1 MVPGVLR
8 VLVLQRAA
16 RKRRYLEV
24 VEEGCTLIFVSGLP
38 PLSDAIITAVSRL
51 VDDHKNPRDPSH
63 ADLTTHVR
71 RAGLEAANPTA
82 PAGKEKRVRA
92 VLGWAFEKDEVAGQK
107 FVGYLI
113 AELRGCGGFRAESQN
128 YVGSDVIENARAA
141 FGAEGFDLSLDGILL
156 PIGFDGLSGPE
167 ATGALRSYA
176 RRAARAAGDD
186 PLVVGTSKDLLE
198 ATAAH
203 IMRERFGN
211 HAETANFPTLLGQA
225 FDALGLATSAH
236 PSQPGEPASRRV
248 ERSLYEAGCAVNGL
262 RNKEG
267 TGHGRPW
274 LSSVSASEAR
284 AAIRTMGTISD
295 YLLDKLAEN
304 R

>member
-1 MVPGVLR
+1 
-8 VLVLQRAA
+8 
-16 RKRRYLEV
+16 
-24 VEEGCTLIFVSGLP
+24 VSVLP

-51 VDDHKNPRDPSH
+51 VDDYQKPRDPSH
-63 ADLTTHVR
+63 SDLKTQVS
-71 RAGLEAANPTA
+71 RAGLEAADPTV

-92 VLGWAFEKDEVAGQK
+92 VLGWAIEHDEAAGRT

-113 AELRGCGGFRAESQN
+113 AELRGCGGFRPESTN
-128 YVGSDVIENARAA
+128 YVGSDPIENVRAA
-141 FGAEGFDLSLDGILL
+141 FRVEGFDLSLDGILL
-156 PIGFDGLSGPE
+156 PINFDGLSGPE
-167 ATGALRSYA
+167 ATEALRSYA
-176 RRAARAAGDD
+176 RRAARGADDD

-203 IMRERFGN
+203 VLEERFGSYP
-211 HAETANFPTLLGQA
+211 ETANFPTILGQA
-225 FDALGLATSAH
+225 FVALGLATPGQADE
-236 PSQPGEPASRRV
+236 PGEPAMRQV

-274 LSSVSASEAR
+274 LSSVSSAESR

-295 YLLDKLAEN
+295 FLLDKLSES

>member
-1 MVPGVLR
+1 
-8 VLVLQRAA
+8 
-16 RKRRYLEV
+16 
-24 VEEGCTLIFVSGLP
+24 VSVLP

-51 VDDHKNPRDPSH
+51 VDDYQNPRDPSH
-63 ADLTTHVR
+63 SDLKTQVR
-71 RAGLEAANPTA
+71 RAGLEAADPTV

-92 VLGWAFEKDEVAGQK
+92 VLGWAIEHDEAAGRTL
-107 FVGYLI
+107 VGYLV
-113 AELRGCGGFRAESQN
+113 AELRGCGGFRPESPN
-128 YVGSDVIENARAA
+128 YVGSDAIENARAA
-141 FGAEGFDLSLDGILL
+141 FRVEAFDLSLDGILL
-156 PIGFDGLSGPE
+156 PINFDGLTGPE
-167 ATGALRSYA
+167 ATEALRSIA
-176 RRAARAAGDD
+176 LRAARGADDD

-203 IMRERFGN
+203 VLTECFGTYP
-211 HAETANFPTLLGQA
+211 ETANFPSLLGQA
-225 FDALGLATSAH
+225 FVAVGLATPEHAKK
-236 PSQPGEPASRRV
+236 PDEPAGRRV

-274 LSSVSASEAR
+274 LPSVSSSEAR

-295 YLLDKLAEN
+295 LLLDKLGES